1 MPSELHM
8 LIQWFAQNGS
18 PLEIRRHRDGT
29 YRALFQVSDHV
40 RMFGMGAT
48 PLAAAISARSVFI
61 SRFRSTSPPTR
72 PPRAEG

>member
-1 MPSELHM
+1 MPSELHI

-18 PLEIRRHRDGT
+18 PLEIRRHRDGS
-29 YRALFQVSDHV
+29 YRALFNVSEHI

-61 SRFRSTSPPTR
+61 SRFRSTQPSNTPAQT
-72 PPRAEG
+72 